1 MADIPTMS
9 LKAAPIQYSAFTP
22 VQYIPQ
28 IADSTLLAKSMTA
41 QEARQK
47 EANQYLLAIDT
58 TLNEKRKLLN
68 KADYDW
74 MAQQAD
80 TIRAEVD
87 KQLELGNWQ
96 SAIRVAQKAARD
108 LNRNTELEDRIKA
121 NEVYTTKRNEIQSG
135 NYSSYTK
142 RRWDAI
148 NQYQFNGTA
157 DWTPTF
163 KPVPDMSVADI
174 WNIAVSR
181 TPTRSKSSS
190 SSKTSNSSTFLD
202 NNGNIIKNITEKQT
216 DDQGNTNTIVAD
228 GIVGTYST
236 TTTTKGGSTSVQEK
250 RKSDIIAIFNDM
262 LKDDNIRGALRQEY
276 DNMLWLYD
284 QANSIINNPNA
295 TAEELKQAK
304 ADLDVATSSL
314 SNKDGFIYVGKDEDF
329 NAWVKAQAAQYAK
342 DSAYRHTS
350 TSSNSSVTTSYDSS
364 GLSTINS
371 NRNLKAIYEYS
382 PTSATT
388 EGPNI
393 TYPHVPNVGVGY
405 DANFIMQLLYPV
417 QPVQPR
423 QPRQSRQP
431 RQPGPVQNP

>member
-22 VQYIPQ
+22 VQYTPQ
-28 IADSTLLAKSMTA
+28 VADSTLLAKSMAA

-148 NQYQFNGTA
+148 NQYKFNGTA

-163 KPVPDMSVADI
+163 KPVPDMSVADV
-174 WNIAVSR
+174 WNIAVNR
-181 TPTRSKSSS
+181 TPIRSKSSS

-202 NNGNIIKNITEKQT
+202 NNGNVIKNITEKHT

-236 TTTTKGGSTSVQEK
+236 TTVTKGGSSSVQEK
-250 RKSDIIAIFNDM
+250 RKSDIVAIFNDM
-262 LKDDNIRGALRQEY
+262 LKDNNIRSALRQEY

-295 TAEELKQAK
+295 TAEELKQAR

-364 GLSTINS
+364 GLSTVNS

-393 TYPHVPNVGVGY
+393 TYPAIPNVGVGY
-405 DANFIMQLLYPV
+405 DANFIMQLLYPI
-417 QPVQPR
+417 QPKQPGPVQPK
-423 QPRQSRQP
+423 
-431 RQPGPVQNP
+431 QPGPVQNP

>member
-22 VQYIPQ
+22 VQYTPQ
-28 IADSTLLAKSMTA
+28 IADSTLLAKSMAA

-121 NEVYTTKRNEIQSG
+121 NEVYTTERNKIQTG

-163 KPVPDMSVADI
+163 QPVTDMSVADV
-174 WNIAVSR
+174 WNIAVNR

-202 NNGNIIKNITEKQT
+202 NNGNIIKNITEKHT
-216 DDQGNTNTIVAD
+216 DDQGNTNTIIAD

-236 TTTTKGGSTSVQEK
+236 TSTTKGGSTSVQEK
-250 RKSDIIAIFNDM
+250 RESDIVAIFNDM
-262 LKDDNIRGALRQEY
+262 LKYDNIRSALRQEY

-295 TAEELKQAK
+295 TAEELKQAR

-350 TSSNSSVTTSYDSS
+350 TSSNSSVTTSYDAS
-364 GLSTINS
+364 GLSTVNS
-371 NRNLKAIYEYS
+371 NRNLKAIYQYS

-393 TYPHVPNVGVGY
+393 TSLYTPNVGGGY
-405 DANFIMQLLYPV
+405 NAGSVMQLL
-417 QPVQPR
+417 R
-423 QPRQSRQP
+423 
-431 RQPGPVQNP
+431 

>member
-9 LKAAPIQYSAFTP
+9 LKVVPMQFSTFTP
-22 VQYIPQ
+22 VKYTPKT
-28 IADSTLLAKSMTA
+28 ADPTLLAQSMAA

-80 TIRAEVD
+80 IIRAEVD

-96 SAIRVAQKAARD
+96 SAIYAAQKAARD
-108 LNRNTELEDRIKA
+108 LTRNTELEDRIKA
-121 NEVYTTKRNEIQSG
+121 NEVYTTERNKIQSG
-135 NYSSYTK
+135 NYSKYTK

-148 NQYQFNGTA
+148 NQYEFNGTA

-163 KPVPDMSVADI
+163 QPETDMSVADV

-181 TPTRSKSSS
+181 TPTRSKTSF

-202 NNGNIIKNITEKQT
+202 NNGNVIKNITEKQT

-295 TAEELKQAK
+295 TAEELKQAR

-342 DSAYRHTS
+342 DSAYRHTD
-350 TSSNSSVTTSYDSS
+350 TRSNSSVTTSYDTS
-364 GLSTINS
+364 GLSTVNS

-382 PTSATT
+382 PTSSTT

-393 TYPHVPNVGVGY
+393 TYPSVPNVGVGY
-405 DANFIMQLLYPV
+405 DAGSIMQLLGIKLPV
-417 QPVQPR
+417 RVPNNPVRVPY
-423 QPRQSRQP
+423 
-431 RQPGPVQNP
+431 NNAEE

>member
-1 MADIPTMS
+1 MANIPTMS
-9 LKAAPIQYSAFTP
+9 LKAAPMQFATFTP
-22 VQYIPQ
+22 VQYTPQ
-28 IADSTLLAKSMTA
+28 TIDSTLLAQSMAA

-74 MAQQAD
+74 MAKQAD
-80 TIRAEVD
+80 DIRAEVD

-96 SAIRVAQKAARD
+96 SAIYAAQKAARD

-121 NEVYTTKRNEIQSG
+121 NEVYTTERNKIQSG
-135 NYSSYTK
+135 NYSKYTK
-142 RRWDAI
+142 RRWDDI
-148 NQYQFNGTA
+148 NKYSFNGTA

-163 KPVPDMSVADI
+163 QPVTDMSVADI
-174 WNIAVSR
+174 WNIAVNR

-202 NNGNIIKNITEKQT
+202 NNGNVIKNITEKQT

-236 TTTTKGGSTSVQEK
+236 TSTTKGGSTSVQEK

-262 LKDDNIRGALRQEY
+262 LKDDNIRSALRQEY

-295 TAEELKQAK
+295 TAEELKQAR

-350 TSSNSSVTTSYDSS
+350 TSSNSSVTTVYDTSA
-364 GLSTINS
+364 LNAVNA
-371 NRNLKAIYEYS
+371 NRNNQAIKRYGPSYA
-382 PTSATT
+382 TSK
-388 EGPNI
+388 GPNV
-393 TYPHVPNVGVGY
+393 TSLRAPNVGAGY
-405 DANFIMQLLYPV
+405 DAGSVMEFLYIP
-417 QPVQPR
+417 
-423 QPRQSRQP
+423 
-431 RQPGPVQNP
+431 QNDTEE

>member
-9 LKAAPIQYSAFTP
+9 LKVVPMQFSTFTP
-22 VQYIPQ
+22 VKYTPKT
-28 IADSTLLAKSMTA
+28 ADPTLLAQSMAA

-47 EANQYLLAIDT
+47 EANQYLSAIDT

-80 TIRAEVD
+80 IIRAEVD

-96 SAIRVAQKAARD
+96 SAIYAAQKAARD
-108 LNRNTELEDRIKA
+108 LTRNTELEDRIKA
-121 NEVYTTKRNEIQSG
+121 NEVYTTERNKIQTG
-135 NYSSYTK
+135 NYSKYTK

-148 NQYQFNGTA
+148 NQYSFNGTA

-163 KPVPDMSVADI
+163 QPVTDMSIADV

-181 TPTRSKSSS
+181 TPTRSKTSY
-190 SSKTSNSSTFLD
+190 SSKTWNSSNFLD
-202 NNGNIIKNITEKQT
+202 NNGNIINDITEKQT

-250 RKSDIIAIFNDM
+250 RESDIVAIFNDM
-262 LKDDNIRGALRQEY
+262 LKDDNIRSALRQEF
-276 DNMLWLYD
+276 DNMIWLYD

-342 DSAYRHTS
+342 DSAYRHTD
-350 TSSNSSVTTSYDSS
+350 TRSNSSVTTSYDAS
-364 GLSTINS
+364 GLSTVNS
-371 NRNLKAIYEYS
+371 NRNAKAIYQYS
-382 PTSATT
+382 PNSATT

-393 TYPHVPNVGVGY
+393 TSLYTPNVGVGY
-405 DANFIMQLLYPV
+405 DAGSVMQLLRP
-417 QPVQPR
+417 
-423 QPRQSRQP
+423 
-431 RQPGPVQNP
+431 

>member
-1 MADIPTMS
+1 MADIPSMS

-22 VQYIPQ
+22 VQYTPQ
-28 IADSTLLAKSMTA
+28 IADSTLLAKSMAA

-121 NEVYTTKRNEIQSG
+121 NEVYTTERNKIQTG
-135 NYSSYTK
+135 NYSPYTK

-148 NQYQFNGTA
+148 NQYKFNGTA

-163 KPVPDMSVADI
+163 KPVTDMSVADV
-174 WNIAVSR
+174 WNIAVNR

-236 TTTTKGGSTSVQEK
+236 TSTTKGGSTSVQEK
-250 RKSDIIAIFNDM
+250 RESDIITIFNDM

-276 DNMLWLYD
+276 DNMIWLYE

-295 TAEELKQAK
+295 TAEELKQAR

-364 GLSTINS
+364 GLSTVNS

-393 TYPHVPNVGVGY
+393 TSLYTPNVGGGY
-405 DANFIMQLLYPV
+405 NAGSVMQLL
-417 QPVQPR
+417 R
-423 QPRQSRQP
+423 
-431 RQPGPVQNP
+431 

>member
-9 LKAAPIQYSAFTP
+9 LKVVPMQFSTFTP
-22 VQYIPQ
+22 VKYTPKT
-28 IADSTLLAKSMTA
+28 ADPTLLAQSMAA

-96 SAIRVAQKAARD
+96 SAIHAAQQAARD

-121 NEVYTTKRNEIQSG
+121 NEVYTTERNKIQSG
-135 NYSSYTK
+135 NYSKYTK
-142 RRWDAI
+142 RRWDDI
-148 NQYQFNGTA
+148 NKYSFNGTA

-163 KPVPDMSVADI
+163 QPVTDMSVADI
-174 WNIAVSR
+174 WNIAVNR

-202 NNGNIIKNITEKQT
+202 NNGNVIKSITEKQT

-262 LKDDNIRGALRQEY
+262 LKDDNIRSALRQEY

-295 TAEELKQAK
+295 TAEQLKQAR

-364 GLSTINS
+364 GLSTVNS
-371 NRNLKAIYEYS
+371 NRNAKAIYQYS
-382 PTSATT
+382 PSHATT

-393 TYPHVPNVGVGY
+393 TSLYTPNVGGGY
-405 DANFIMQLLYPV
+405 NAGSVMQLLRP
-417 QPVQPR
+417 
-423 QPRQSRQP
+423 
-431 RQPGPVQNP
+431 

>member
-1 MADIPTMS
+1 MANIPTMS
-9 LKAAPIQYSAFTP
+9 LKAAPIQFATFTP
-22 VQYIPQ
+22 VQYTPQ
-28 IADSTLLAKSMTA
+28 TVDSTLLAQSMAA

-68 KADYDW
+68 KADYNW
-74 MAQQAD
+74 MANQAD
-80 TIRAEVD
+80 AVRAEVD

-96 SAIRVAQKAARD
+96 SAIRVAQQAARD

-142 RRWDAI
+142 RRWDDI
-148 NQYQFNGTA
+148 NKYQFNGTA

-163 KPVPDMSVADI
+163 KPVPDMSIADI
-174 WNIAVSR
+174 WNIAVNR
-181 TPTRSKSSS
+181 TPTKSRSSAWE
-190 SSKTSNSSTFLD
+190 KTGNSSTFLD
-202 NNGNIIKNITEKQT
+202 NNGNVITNITEKQT

-236 TTTTKGGSTSVQEK
+236 TTTKKGGSSTITEK
-250 RKSDIIAIFNDM
+250 RESDIIAIFNNM

-276 DNMLWLYD
+276 DNMIWLYD

-295 TAEELKQAK
+295 TDEQLKQAR

-329 NAWVKAQAAQYAK
+329 DAWVKAQAAQYAK
-342 DSAYRHTS
+342 DSAYRNIDTR
-350 TSSNSSVTTSYDSS
+350 SSSSVITEFRDSS
-364 GLSTINS
+364 LNAVNA
-371 NRNLKAIYEYS
+371 NRNNQAIEQYS
-382 PTSATT
+382 PSYATSK
-388 EGPNI
+388 GPNI
-393 TYPHVPNVGVGY
+393 TSLYAPNVGAGY
-405 DANFIMQLLYPV
+405 DAGSVTKLLHPSDV
-417 QPVQPR
+417 E
-423 QPRQSRQP
+423 
-431 RQPGPVQNP
+431 

>member
-9 LKAAPIQYSAFTP
+9 LKVVPMQFSTFTP
-22 VQYIPQ
+22 VKYTPKT
-28 IADSTLLAKSMTA
+28 ADPTLLAQSMAA

-58 TLNEKRKLLN
+58 TLSEKRKLLN

-80 TIRAEVD
+80 IIRAEVD

-96 SAIRVAQKAARD
+96 SAIYAAQKAARD

-121 NEVYTTKRNEIQSG
+121 NEVYTTERNKIQSG
-135 NYSSYTK
+135 NYSKYTK

-148 NQYQFNGTA
+148 NQYEFNGTA

-163 KPVPDMSVADI
+163 QPVTDMSIADV

-202 NNGNIIKNITEKQT
+202 NNGNVIKNITEKQT

-262 LKDDNIRGALRQEY
+262 LKDDNIRSALRQEY

-342 DSAYRHTS
+342 DSAYRHTD
-350 TSSNSSVTTSYDSS
+350 TRSNSSVTTSYDAS
-364 GLSTINS
+364 GLSTVNS
-371 NRNLKAIYEYS
+371 NRNAKAIYQYS
-382 PTSATT
+382 PNSATT

-393 TYPHVPNVGVGY
+393 TSLYTPNVGVGY
-405 DANFIMQLLYPV
+405 NAGSVMQLLRP
-417 QPVQPR
+417 
-423 QPRQSRQP
+423 
-431 RQPGPVQNP
+431 

>member
-9 LKAAPIQYSAFTP
+9 LKVVPMQFSTFTP
-22 VQYIPQ
+22 VKYTPKT
-28 IADSTLLAKSMTA
+28 ADPTLLAQSMAA

-47 EANQYLLAIDT
+47 EANQYLSAIDT

-80 TIRAEVD
+80 IIRAEVD

-96 SAIRVAQKAARD
+96 SAIYAAQKAARD

-121 NEVYTTKRNEIQSG
+121 NEAYTTERNKIQSG
-135 NYSSYTK
+135 NYSKYTK

-148 NQYQFNGTA
+148 NQYEFNGTA

-163 KPVPDMSVADI
+163 QPVTDMSVADV
-174 WNIAVSR
+174 WNIAVNR

-202 NNGNIIKNITEKQT
+202 NNGNVIKNITEKQT

-276 DNMLWLYD
+276 DNMIWLYE

-295 TAEELKQAK
+295 TAEELKQAR

-342 DSAYRHTS
+342 DSAYRHTD
-350 TSSNSSVTTSYDSS
+350 TRSNSSVTTSYDSS
-364 GLSTINS
+364 GLSTVNS
-371 NRNLKAIYEYS
+371 NRNLKAIYQYS

-393 TYPHVPNVGVGY
+393 TSLYTPNVGGGY
-405 DANFIMQLLYPV
+405 NAGSIMQLL
-417 QPVQPR
+417 R
-423 QPRQSRQP
+423 
-431 RQPGPVQNP
+431 

>member
-9 LKAAPIQYSAFTP
+9 LKVVPMQFSTFTP
-22 VQYIPQ
+22 VKYTPKT
-28 IADSTLLAKSMTA
+28 ADPTLLAQSMAA

-47 EANQYLLAIDT
+47 EANQYLLTIDT

-80 TIRAEVD
+80 IIRAEVD

-96 SAIRVAQKAARD
+96 SAIYAAQKAARD

-148 NQYQFNGTA
+148 NQYKFNGTA

-163 KPVPDMSVADI
+163 KPVPDMSIADV

-181 TPTRSKSSS
+181 TPTKTKSSS
-190 SSKTSNSSTFLD
+190 WEKTGNSSTFVD
-202 NNGNIIKNITEKQT
+202 NNGNLVKNITEKYT
-216 DDQGNTNTIVAD
+216 DDQGNTNTTVAN
-228 GIVGTYST
+228 GIAGTYST
-236 TTTTKGGSTSVQEK
+236 TTTKKGGSSTVTEK
-250 RKSDIIAIFNDM
+250 RESDIIAIFNNM

-295 TAEELKQAK
+295 TDEQLKQAR

-329 NAWVKAQAAQYAK
+329 DAWVKAQAAQYAK
-342 DSAYRHTS
+342 DSAYRNIS
-350 TSSNSSVTTSYDSS
+350 TGSSSSVITEFSNSALNAV
-364 GLSTINS
+364 NA
-371 NRNLKAIYEYS
+371 NRNNQAIEQYGPSYA
-382 PTSATT
+382 TSK
-388 EGPNI
+388 GPNV
-393 TYPHVPNVGVGY
+393 TSLRAPNVGTGY
-405 DANFIMQLLYPV
+405 DAGSVMELLYFP
-417 QPVQPR
+417 
-423 QPRQSRQP
+423 
-431 RQPGPVQNP
+431 QNDTEE

>member
-9 LKAAPIQYSAFTP
+9 LKVEPMKFATFTP
-22 VQYIPQ
+22 VQYTPQ
-28 IADSTLLAKSMTA
+28 TIDSTLLAKSMAA
-41 QEARQK
+41 QEERQEK
-47 EANQYLLAIDT
+47 ANQYLLAIDT

-96 SAIRVAQKAARD
+96 SAIRVAKQAARD
-108 LNRNTELEDRIKA
+108 LTRNTELEDRIKA
-121 NEVYTTKRNEIQSG
+121 NEVYTTERNKIQSG
-135 NYSSYTK
+135 NYSKYTK

-148 NQYQFNGTA
+148 NQYKFDGTA

-163 KPVPDMSVADI
+163 QPVTDMSVADV
-174 WNIAVSR
+174 WNIAVNR

-190 SSKTSNSSTFLD
+190 SSNTSNSSTFLD
-202 NNGNIIKNITEKQT
+202 NNGNVIKNITEKHT

-262 LKDDNIRGALRQEY
+262 LKDDNIRSALRQEY
-276 DNMLWLYD
+276 DNMLWLYN

-342 DSAYRHTS
+342 DSAYRHTD
-350 TSSNSSVTTSYDSS
+350 TRSNSSVTTSYDSS
-364 GLSTINS
+364 GLSTVNS
-371 NRNLKAIYEYS
+371 IRNAKAIYQYS
-382 PTSATT
+382 PSSATS

-393 TYPHVPNVGVGY
+393 TYPAIPNLGSY
-405 DANFIMQLLYPV
+405 NAASIMQLLYPV
-417 QPVQPR
+417 QPVQPV
-423 QPRQSRQP
+423 QPGP
-431 RQPGPVQNP
+431 VQPGPVQNP

>member
-9 LKAAPIQYSAFTP
+9 LKVVPMQFSTFTP
-22 VQYIPQ
+22 VKYTPKT
-28 IADSTLLAKSMTA
+28 ADPTLLAQSMAA

-47 EANQYLLAIDT
+47 EANQYLSTIDT

-80 TIRAEVD
+80 IIRAEVD

-96 SAIRVAQKAARD
+96 SAIYAAQKAARD

-121 NEVYTTKRNEIQSG
+121 NEVYTTERNKIQSG
-135 NYSSYTK
+135 NYSKYTK

-148 NQYQFNGTA
+148 NQYEFNGTA

-163 KPVPDMSVADI
+163 QPVTDMSIADI
-174 WNIAVSR
+174 WNIAVNR

-202 NNGNIIKNITEKQT
+202 NNGNVIKNITEKQT

-262 LKDDNIRGALRQEY
+262 LKDNNIRSALRQEY

-295 TAEELKQAK
+295 TAEELKQAR

-342 DSAYRHTS
+342 DSAYKHTD
-350 TSSNSSVTTSYDSS
+350 TRSNSSVTTSYDSS
-364 GLSTINS
+364 GLSTVNS
-371 NRNLKAIYEYS
+371 NRNAKAIYQYS
-382 PTSATT
+382 PNSATT

-393 TYPHVPNVGVGY
+393 TSLYAPNVGVGY
-405 DANFIMQLLYPV
+405 DAGSIMQLLRP
-417 QPVQPR
+417 
-423 QPRQSRQP
+423 
-431 RQPGPVQNP
+431 

>member
-22 VQYIPQ
+22 VQYTPQ
-28 IADSTLLAKSMTA
+28 IADSTLLAKSMAA
-41 QEARQK
+41 QEERQEK
-47 EANQYLLAIDT
+47 ANQYLLAIDT

-96 SAIRVAQKAARD
+96 SAIRVAKQAARD
-108 LNRNTELEDRIKA
+108 LTRNTELEDRIKA
-121 NEVYTTKRNEIQSG
+121 NEVYTTERNKIQTG

-148 NQYQFNGTA
+148 NQYKFNGTA

-163 KPVPDMSVADI
+163 QPVTDMSVADV
-174 WNIAVSR
+174 WNIAVNR

-202 NNGNIIKNITEKQT
+202 NNGNVIKNITEKQT
-216 DDQGNTNTIVAD
+216 DDQGNINTIVAD

-276 DNMLWLYD
+276 DNMIWLYE

-295 TAEELKQAK
+295 TAEELKQAR

-364 GLSTINS
+364 GLSTVNS

-393 TYPHVPNVGVGY
+393 TSLYTPNVGGGY
-405 DANFIMQLLYPV
+405 NAGSIMQLL
-417 QPVQPR
+417 R
-423 QPRQSRQP
+423 
-431 RQPGPVQNP
+431 

>member
-9 LKAAPIQYSAFTP
+9 LKVVPMQFSTFTP
-22 VQYIPQ
+22 VKYTPKT
-28 IADSTLLAKSMTA
+28 ADPTLLAQSMAA

-58 TLNEKRKLLN
+58 TLSEKRKLLN

-80 TIRAEVD
+80 IIRAEVD

-96 SAIRVAQKAARD
+96 SAIYAAQKAARD

-121 NEVYTTKRNEIQSG
+121 NEVYTTERNKIQTG

-142 RRWDAI
+142 RRWDDI
-148 NQYQFNGTA
+148 NKYSFNGTA

-163 KPVPDMSVADI
+163 QPVPDMSVADV
-174 WNIAVSR
+174 WNIAVNR

-190 SSKTSNSSTFLD
+190 SSNTSNSSTFLD
-202 NNGNIIKNITEKQT
+202 NNGNVIKNITEKQT

-262 LKDDNIRGALRQEY
+262 LKDDNIRSALRQEY

-295 TAEELKQAK
+295 TAEELKQAR

-342 DSAYRHTS
+342 DSAYRHTD
-350 TSSNSSVTTSYDSS
+350 TRSNSSVTTSYDAS
-364 GLSTINS
+364 GLSTVNS
-371 NRNLKAIYEYS
+371 IRNAKAIYQYS
-382 PTSATT
+382 PNSATS

-393 TYPHVPNVGVGY
+393 TSLYTPNVGVGY
-405 DANFIMQLLYPV
+405 DAGSVMQLL
-417 QPVQPR
+417 R
-423 QPRQSRQP
+423 
-431 RQPGPVQNP
+431 

>member
-22 VQYIPQ
+22 VQYTPQ
-28 IADSTLLAKSMTA
+28 IADSTLLAKSMAA

-148 NQYQFNGTA
+148 NQYKFNGTA

-163 KPVPDMSVADI
+163 KPVTDMSVADV
-174 WNIAVSR
+174 WNIAVNR

-295 TAEELKQAK
+295 TAEELKQAR

-364 GLSTINS
+364 GLSTVNS
-371 NRNLKAIYEYS
+371 NRNNQAIERYGPSYD
-382 PTSATT
+382 TSK
-388 EGPNI
+388 GPNV
-393 TYPHVPNVGVGY
+393 TSLRAPNVGVGY
-405 DANFIMQLLYPV
+405 DAGSVMQLLRP
-417 QPVQPR
+417 
-423 QPRQSRQP
+423 
-431 RQPGPVQNP
+431 

>member
-9 LKAAPIQYSAFTP
+9 LKVVPMQFSTFTP
-22 VQYIPQ
+22 VKYTPKT
-28 IADSTLLAKSMTA
+28 ADPTLLAQSMAA

-121 NEVYTTKRNEIQSG
+121 NEVYTTERNKIQTG
-135 NYSSYTK
+135 NYSPYTK

-148 NQYQFNGTA
+148 NQYEFNGTA

-163 KPVPDMSVADI
+163 QPVTDMSVADV
-174 WNIAVSR
+174 WNIAVNR
-181 TPTRSKSSS
+181 TPTRSKTSY

-202 NNGNIIKNITEKQT
+202 NNGNVIKNITEKQT

-250 RKSDIIAIFNDM
+250 RESDIIAIFNDM
-262 LKDDNIRGALRQEY
+262 LKDGNIRSALRQEY

-295 TAEELKQAK
+295 TDEELKQAR

-342 DSAYRHTS
+342 DSAYRHTD
-350 TSSNSSVTTSYDSS
+350 TRSNSSVTTSYDAS
-364 GLSTINS
+364 GLSTVNS
-371 NRNLKAIYEYS
+371 NRNTKAIYQYS
-382 PTSATT
+382 PNSATT

-393 TYPHVPNVGVGY
+393 TSLYTPNVGVGY
-405 DANFIMQLLYPV
+405 NAGSVMQLLRP
-417 QPVQPR
+417 
-423 QPRQSRQP
+423 
-431 RQPGPVQNP
+431 

>member
-22 VQYIPQ
+22 VQYTPQ
-28 IADSTLLAKSMTA
+28 IADSTLLAKSMAA

-80 TIRAEVD
+80 IIRAEVD

-96 SAIRVAQKAARD
+96 SAIYAAQKAARD

-148 NQYQFNGTA
+148 NQYKFNGTA

-163 KPVPDMSVADI
+163 KPVPDMSVADV

-181 TPTRSKSSS
+181 TPTRSKTSY
-190 SSKTSNSSTFLD
+190 SSKTRNSSTFLD
-202 NNGNIIKNITEKQT
+202 NNGNVVNNITEKHT
-216 DDQGNTNTIVAD
+216 DDKGNTNTIVAD

-236 TTTTKGGSTSVQEK
+236 TTITKGGSTSVQEK
-250 RKSDIIAIFNDM
+250 RESDIIAIFNDM
-262 LKDDNIRGALRQEY
+262 LKDDNIRGALRQEF
-276 DNMLWLYD
+276 DNMIWLYD

-342 DSAYRHTS
+342 DSAYRHTD
-350 TSSNSSVTTSYDSS
+350 TRSNSSVTTSYDSS
-364 GLSTINS
+364 GLSTVNS
-371 NRNLKAIYEYS
+371 IRNAKAIYQYS
-382 PTSATT
+382 PNSATT

-393 TYPHVPNVGVGY
+393 TSLYTPNVGVGY
-405 DANFIMQLLYPV
+405 DAGSVMQLLRP
-417 QPVQPR
+417 
-423 QPRQSRQP
+423 
-431 RQPGPVQNP
+431 

>member
-22 VQYIPQ
+22 VQYTPQ
-28 IADSTLLAKSMTA
+28 IADSTLLAKSMAA

-96 SAIRVAQKAARD
+96 SAIRIAQKSARD
-108 LNRNTELEDRIKA
+108 LTRNTELEDRIKA
-121 NEVYTTKRNEIQSG
+121 NEVYTTERNKIQSG
-135 NYSSYTK
+135 NYSKYTK

-163 KPVPDMSVADI
+163 QPVTDMSVADV
-174 WNIAVSR
+174 WNIAVNR
-181 TPTRSKSSS
+181 TPTRSKTSY

-202 NNGNIIKNITEKQT
+202 NNGNIIKNITEKHT

-236 TTTTKGGSTSVQEK
+236 TTTTKGGSTSGQVK
-250 RKSDIIAIFNDM
+250 RKSDIVAIFNDM
-262 LKDDNIRGALRQEY
+262 LKDDNIRSALRQEY

-295 TAEELKQAK
+295 TAEELKQAR

-342 DSAYRHTS
+342 DSEYRHTDIR
-350 TSSNSSVTTSYDSS
+350 SNSSVTTSYDAS
-364 GLSTINS
+364 GLSTVNS
-371 NRNLKAIYEYS
+371 NRNAKAIYQYS
-382 PTSATT
+382 PNSATT
-388 EGPNI
+388 GGPNI
-393 TYPHVPNVGVGY
+393 TSLYAPNVGVGY
-405 DANFIMQLLYPV
+405 DAGSIMQLLRP
-417 QPVQPR
+417 
-423 QPRQSRQP
+423 
-431 RQPGPVQNP
+431 

>member
-1 MADIPTMS
+1 MADIQSMS

-22 VQYIPQ
+22 VQYTPQ
-28 IADSTLLAKSMTA
+28 IADSTLLAKSMAA
-41 QEARQK
+41 QEERQK
-47 EANQYLLAIDT
+47 EANQYLVAIDT

-80 TIRAEVD
+80 IIRAEVD

-96 SAIRVAQKAARD
+96 SAIYAAQKAARD

-121 NEVYTTKRNEIQSG
+121 NEVYTTERNKIQSG
-135 NYSSYTK
+135 NYSKYTK

-148 NQYQFNGTA
+148 NQYEFNGTA

-163 KPVPDMSVADI
+163 QPVTDMSVADV
-174 WNIAVSR
+174 WNIAVNR
-181 TPTRSKSSS
+181 TPTRSKTSY

-202 NNGNIIKNITEKQT
+202 NNGNVIKNITEKQT

-250 RKSDIIAIFNDM
+250 RESDIVAIFNDM
-262 LKDDNIRGALRQEY
+262 LKDDNIRSALRQEF
-276 DNMLWLYD
+276 DNMIWLYD

-295 TAEELKQAK
+295 TAEELKQAR

-342 DSAYRHTS
+342 DSAYRHTD
-350 TSSNSSVTTSYDSS
+350 TRSNSSVTTSYDAS
-364 GLSTINS
+364 GLSTVNS
-371 NRNLKAIYEYS
+371 NRNAKAIYQYS
-382 PTSATT
+382 PNSATT

-393 TYPHVPNVGVGY
+393 TSLYTPNVGVGY
-405 DANFIMQLLYPV
+405 DAGSVMQLL
-417 QPVQPR
+417 R
-423 QPRQSRQP
+423 
-431 RQPGPVQNP
+431 

>member
-9 LKAAPIQYSAFTP
+9 LKVEPMKFATFTP
-22 VQYIPQ
+22 VQYTPQ
-28 IADSTLLAKSMTA
+28 TADSTLLAKSMAA
-41 QEARQK
+41 QEERQEK
-47 EANQYLLAIDT
+47 ANQYLLAIDT

-96 SAIRVAQKAARD
+96 SAIYAAQKAARD

-121 NEVYTTKRNEIQSG
+121 NEVYTTERNKIQSG
-135 NYSSYTK
+135 NYSKYTK

-148 NQYQFNGTA
+148 NQYEFNGTA

-163 KPVPDMSVADI
+163 QPVTDMSVADV
-174 WNIAVSR
+174 WNIAVNR
-181 TPTRSKSSS
+181 TPTRSKTSY

-202 NNGNIIKNITEKQT
+202 NNGNVIKNITEKQT

-250 RKSDIIAIFNDM
+250 RESDIIAIFNDM
-262 LKDDNIRGALRQEY
+262 LKDDNIRGALRQEF
-276 DNMLWLYD
+276 DNMIWLYD

-295 TAEELKQAK
+295 TAEELKQAR

-342 DSAYRHTS
+342 DSAYRHTD
-350 TSSNSSVTTSYDSS
+350 TRSNSSVTTSYDSS
-364 GLSTINS
+364 GLSTVNS
-371 NRNLKAIYEYS
+371 NRNAKAIYQYS

-393 TYPHVPNVGVGY
+393 TSLYTPNVGVGY
-405 DANFIMQLLYPV
+405 DAGSVMQLL
-417 QPVQPR
+417 R
-423 QPRQSRQP
+423 
-431 RQPGPVQNP
+431 

>member
-1 MADIPTMS
+1 MLNLIKLNIMADIPSMS
-9 LKAAPIQYSAFTP
+9 LKVAPMEFAAFTP
-22 VQYIPQ
+22 VQYTPQ
-28 IADSTLLAKSMTA
+28 TADPNILAKSMA
-41 QEARQK
+41 MQEARQEK
-47 EANQYLLAIDT
+47 ANQYLLAIDN
-58 TLNEKRKLLN
+58 TLAEKRKLLN

-74 MAQQAD
+74 LAKQAD
-80 TIRAEVD
+80 DIRDKVD
-87 KQLELGNWQ
+87 KQRELGNWQ
-96 SAIRVAQKAARD
+96 SAIRVAQQSARD
-108 LNRNTELEDRIKA
+108 LTRNTELEDRIRA
-121 NEVYTTKRNEIQSG
+121 NEIYTAERNKIQSG
-135 NYSSYTK
+135 NYSKYTK

-148 NQYQFNGTA
+148 NQYEFNGTA

-163 KPVPDMSVADI
+163 QPVTDMSVADI
-174 WNIAVSR
+174 WNIAVNR

-202 NNGNIIKNITEKQT
+202 NNGNVIKNITEKHT

-236 TTTTKGGSTSVQEK
+236 TSTTKGGSTSVQEK

-262 LKDDNIRGALRQEY
+262 LKDDNIRSALRQEY

-342 DSAYRHTS
+342 DSAYRHTD
-350 TSSNSSVTTSYDSS
+350 TRSNSSVTTSYDAS
-364 GLSTINS
+364 GLSTVNS
-371 NRNLKAIYEYS
+371 NRNAKAIYQYS
-382 PTSATT
+382 PNSATT
-388 EGPNI
+388 GGPNI
-393 TYPHVPNVGVGY
+393 TSLYTPNVGGGY
-405 DANFIMQLLYPV
+405 NAGSVMQLLRP
-417 QPVQPR
+417 
-423 QPRQSRQP
+423 
-431 RQPGPVQNP
+431 

>member
-22 VQYIPQ
+22 VQYTPQ
-28 IADSTLLAKSMTA
+28 IADSTLLAKSMAA
-41 QEARQK
+41 QEERQEK
-47 EANQYLLAIDT
+47 ANQYLLAIDT

-96 SAIRVAQKAARD
+96 SAIRVAKQAARD
-108 LNRNTELEDRIKA
+108 LTRNTELEDRIKA
-121 NEVYTTKRNEIQSG
+121 NEVYTTERNKIQTG
-135 NYSSYTK
+135 NYSPYTK

-148 NQYQFNGTA
+148 NQYKFNGTA
-157 DWTPTF
+157 NWTPTF
-163 KPVPDMSVADI
+163 QPVTDMSVADV
-174 WNIAVSR
+174 WNIAVNR

-202 NNGNIIKNITEKQT
+202 NNGNVIKSITEKQT

-236 TTTTKGGSTSVQEK
+236 TSTTKGGSTSVQEK

-262 LKDDNIRGALRQEY
+262 LKDNNIRSALRQEY

-364 GLSTINS
+364 GLSTVNS
-371 NRNLKAIYEYS
+371 NRNNKAIYQYS
-382 PTSATT
+382 PNSATT
-388 EGPNI
+388 GGPNI
-393 TYPHVPNVGVGY
+393 TSLYTPNVGGGY
-405 DANFIMQLLYPV
+405 NAGSIMQLL
-417 QPVQPR
+417 R
-423 QPRQSRQP
+423 
-431 RQPGPVQNP
+431 

>member
-1 MADIPTMS
+1 MANIPTMS
-9 LKAAPIQYSAFTP
+9 LKAAPMQFATFTP
-22 VQYIPQ
+22 VQYTPQ
-28 IADSTLLAKSMTA
+28 TADPTLLAQSMAA

-148 NQYQFNGTA
+148 NQYKFNGTA

-174 WNIAVSR
+174 WNIAVNR

-295 TAEELKQAK
+295 TAEELKQAR

-329 NAWVKAQAAQYAK
+329 NAWVKAQATQYAK

-350 TSSNSSVTTSYDSS
+350 TSSNSSVTTSYDAS
-364 GLSTINS
+364 GFPAVNA
-371 NRNLKAIYEYS
+371 NRNNQAIEQYGPSYA
-382 PTSATT
+382 TS

-393 TYPHVPNVGVGY
+393 TSLYAPNFGGGY
-405 DANFIMQLLYPV
+405 NAGSVMQLL
-417 QPVQPR
+417 R
-423 QPRQSRQP
+423 
-431 RQPGPVQNP
+431 

>member
-9 LKAAPIQYSAFTP
+9 LKVVPMQFSTFTP
-22 VQYIPQ
+22 VKYTPKT
-28 IADSTLLAKSMTA
+28 ADPTLLAQSMAA

-80 TIRAEVD
+80 IIRAEVD

-96 SAIRVAQKAARD
+96 SAIYAAQKAARD

-121 NEVYTTKRNEIQSG
+121 NEVYTTERNKIQSG
-135 NYSSYTK
+135 NYSKYTK

-148 NQYQFNGTA
+148 NQYQFDGIA

-163 KPVPDMSVADI
+163 QPVTDMSVADV
-174 WNIAVSR
+174 WNIAVNR

-202 NNGNIIKNITEKQT
+202 NNGNIINNITEKQT

-236 TTTTKGGSTSVQEK
+236 TSTTKGGSTSVQEK

-262 LKDDNIRGALRQEY
+262 LKDDNIRSALRQEY

-295 TAEELKQAK
+295 TAEELKQAS

-342 DSAYRHTS
+342 DSAYIHTS
-350 TSSNSSVTTSYDSS
+350 TSSNSSVTTSYDAS
-364 GLSTINS
+364 GLSTVNS
-371 NRNLKAIYEYS
+371 NRNAKAIYQYS
-382 PTSATT
+382 PSHATT

-393 TYPHVPNVGVGY
+393 TSLYTPNVGVGY
-405 DANFIMQLLYPV
+405 NAGSVMQLLRP
-417 QPVQPR
+417 
-423 QPRQSRQP
+423 
-431 RQPGPVQNP
+431 